1 MSADCGVAGGVS
13 VQTGCLRFRS
23 PTPEQTKTATD
34 SPHLPENSRR
44 RHLDGQE
51 ASRERREKNRY
62 VEAAGRRFGKGAVKR
77 QVPETAPTLA
87 FRAEK
92 SPTDKGWAL
101 SKWWWILTANGTEY
115 LHSCRYVPIEVCF
128 SRLGG
133 GHMREPLTF
142 SLR

>member
-1 MSADCGVAGGVS
+1 M
-13 VQTGCLRFRS
+13 
-23 PTPEQTKTATD
+23 
-34 SPHLPENSRR
+34 
-44 RHLDGQE
+44 DGQE

-101 SKWWWILTANGTEY
+101 GKWWSWAELNRRPQA
-115 LHSCRYVPIEVCF
+115 LF
-128 SRLGG
+128 SQIY
-133 GHMREPLTF
+133 M
-142 SLR
+142 LRVLI